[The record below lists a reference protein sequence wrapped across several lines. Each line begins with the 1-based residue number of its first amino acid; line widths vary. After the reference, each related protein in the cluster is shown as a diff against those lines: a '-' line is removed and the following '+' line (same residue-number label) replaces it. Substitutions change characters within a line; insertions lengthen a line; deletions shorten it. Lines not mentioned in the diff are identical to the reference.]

1 MLSFLTRLAIV
12 AMFGLSVAAPTMALP
27 TQTITAEERALLPK
41 WCMFTQTFDSAKKRA
56 GHYETYLRRYGSG
69 WSHAHHVCWS
79 LVAMQR
85 YRASSATKRDREFL
99 ARNAIGDLNYV
110 LVNSPPDFFMR
121 FDINYKK
128 AKIYL
133 LERKY
138 ADARKVAANMIAK
151 WPERA
156 DSHGVLAQAYYEEGK
171 IQEARRALE
180 KAEGLVVDKQRL
192 ARYRKVFKL
201 SRH

>member
-1 MLSFLTRLAIV
+1 MTGAICCLGFSTYV
-12 AMFGLSVAAPTMALP
+12 MALP
-27 TQTITAEERALLPK
+27 SQTITAEERALLPK
-41 WCMFTQTFDSAKKRA
+41 WCMFTQTFDTRKKRA
-56 GHYETYLRRYGSG
+56 GHYETYLKRYGSG

-85 YRASSATKRDREFL
+85 YRNSSATQRDRDFL
-99 ARNAIGDLNYV
+99 ARNAVGDLNYV
-110 LVNSPPDFFMR
+110 LINAPPDFFMR

-133 LERKY
+133 LQRKY

-156 DSHGVLAQAYYEEGK
+156 DSHGVLAQAFYEEGK
-171 IQEARRALE
+171 VGEARKALDT
-180 KAEGLVVDKQRL
+180 AEGKVVDKQRL
-192 ARYRKVFKL
+192 ARYRKVLKL
-201 SRH
+201 PSQ